1 MGDAAVGWVAAQ
13 LAGFVTFGLVMAV
26 TGEEDPEKL
35 ELGWTALANTGLWLT
50 FLLVPVF
57 VSNLKGRG
65 VVTDFGYRGEAKDLR
80 WIPAG
85 LGLQFAVGIA
95 MYLFYVPIM
104 QVTNLDWEDVTEPV
118 RELTDKA
125 TDPLNAVILLVM
137 VGLVAPLTEELFYR
151 GLVLRSVE
159 KRFGT
164 GWGVAVSSVVF
175 GLSHMNLAIPGLVL
189 FGVVVGLVTVRS
201 GRLGPAIAIHVGFNM
216 TSAVLSL

>member
-1 MGDAAVGWVAAQ
+1 V
-13 LAGFVTFGLVMAV
+13 L
-26 TGEEDPEKL
+26 
-35 ELGWTALANTGLWLT
+35 
-50 FLLVPVF
+50 

-65 VVTDFGYRGEAKDLR
+65 VVADFGYRAEAKDLR

-85 LGLQFAVGIA
+85 LGLQFVIGIA
-95 MYLFYVPIM
+95 MFFFYVPIM
-104 QVTNLDWEDVTEPV
+104 QLTNLDWEDVTAPV
-118 RELTDKA
+118 RELTDRA
-125 TDPLNAVILLVM
+125 TDPVNVVILLVM